1 MTILIVYDSLYG
13 NTAKVAQ
20 AIAGALTPVA
30 TVRVLRVGE
39 ANVTALE
46 SVDLLIVGSPTQG
59 GRATP
64 AIQEF
69 INKIPAGGLK
79 NVRVIA
85 FDTRIS
91 AEDKGIG
98 LRFLMR
104 LLGYAAGRI
113 ANRLQAKGG
122 SLAVPPAGFIVE
134 GKEGPLKEGE
144 LERAAKWATQS
155 VGQQERTLVAQPGES

>member
-1 MTILIVYDSLYG
+1 MNTMVVYDSLYG
-13 NTAKVAQ
+13 NTEKVAQ
-20 AIAGALTPVA
+20 AIAGAMPPFGA
-30 TVRVLRVGE
+30 VRALRVGE
-39 ANVTALE
+39 ANLTALE
-46 SVDLLIVGSPTQG
+46 STDLLIVGSPTHG

-79 NVRVIA
+79 TVRVIA

-113 ANRLQAKGG
+113 ANRLRAKGG
-122 SLAVPPAGFIVE
+122 SLAAPPAGFIVE

-144 LERAAKWATQS
+144 LERATAWA
-155 VGQQERTLVAQPGES
+155 VRIIGQQEHALVAQQGEP

>member
-1 MTILIVYDSLYG
+1 MNTLVVYDSLYG
-13 NTAKVAQ
+13 NTEKVAQ
-20 AIAGALTPVA
+20 AIAGALTPLA
-30 TVRVLRVGE
+30 TVRMLRVGE
-39 ANVTALE
+39 ATITALE

-69 INKIPAGGLK
+69 INKVPAGGLK

-113 ANRLQAKGG
+113 ASSLQAKGG

-144 LERAAKWATQS
+144 LERAADWAMRTMP
-155 VGQQERTLVAQPGES
+155 QQPLEAA

>member
-69 INKIPAGGLK
+69 INQIPAGGLK
-79 NVRVIA
+79 TVRVTPL
-85 FDTRIS
+85 DTRIS
-91 AEDKGIG
+91 AQEKGVG
-98 LRFLMR
+98 LRILMG

-113 ANRLQAKGG
+113 ANRLRAKGG
-122 SLAVPPAGFIVE
+122 TLAAPPAGFIVE

-155 VGQQERTLVAQPGES
+155 VRQQEHTLVAQQGES